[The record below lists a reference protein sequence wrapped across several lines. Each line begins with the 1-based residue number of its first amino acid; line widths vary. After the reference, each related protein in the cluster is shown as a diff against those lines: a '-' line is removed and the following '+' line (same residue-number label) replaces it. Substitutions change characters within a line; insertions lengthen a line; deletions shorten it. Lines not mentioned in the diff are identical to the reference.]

1 MCFFQV
7 YSNLGPKLN
16 KQPLFRTHHTHGKG
30 HERGLSNEI
39 KFEAFFACGI
49 YHLIPFHSIPQRKSH
64 GPALHGAKMYIVHRR
79 GISRQIQMVQIHSSH
94 RKQIV
99 VNHNSIY
106 HKMSTLKK
114 RNPKTEIFQYS
125 AVGKIRKNQQR
136 RLRRSKQ

>member
-1 MCFFQV
+1 MAKAMRRGSAMK
-7 YSNLGPKLN
+7 SNLKL
-16 KQPLFRTHHTHGKG
+16 L
-30 HERGLSNEI
+30 
-39 KFEAFFACGI
+39 FACGI

-79 GISRQIQMVQIHSSH
+79 GISRQIQTVQIYSSH
-94 RKQIV
+94 REQIV
-99 VNHNSIY
+99 LNHNSIY

-125 AVGKIRKNQQR
+125 VVGKIRKNQQR